1 MTPSNPGRARRQ
13 HAPEFKESLIRQC
26 QVPGVSLAGVAIA
39 AAINPTLLRRWVRE
53 ENTMVLHNGCNS
65 LANQATSRAPLPV
78 DAQGVG
84 SDICFIPVQMQPE
97 PRAVAKAG
105 VVASTPVVIEIKRG
119 SAQIKVSWPVHA
131 ATECGQWLIELLR

>member
-13 HAPEFKESLIRQC
+13 HAPEFKESLIKQC

-39 AAINPTLLRRWVRE
+39 AAVNPTLLRRWVRE
-53 ENTMVLHNGCNS
+53 ANAMVLLRGCNS
-65 LANQATSRAPLPV
+65 LANQSTSRAPLPV
-78 DAQGVG
+78 GGQGVDP
-84 SDICFIPVQMQPE
+84 DICFIPVQMQPE

-119 SAQIKVSWPVHA
+119 SAQIKVSWPVQA